1 MGHEQS
7 TTRQEKQMTREL
19 LVLKTEYKRALE
31 QPTFDDP
38 KDYCVLLDLIQDKI
52 EQMIGENK

>member
-1 MGHEQS
+1 
-7 TTRQEKQMTREL
+7 MTREL
-19 LVLKTEYKRALE
+19 LVLEKEYKRALE

-52 EQMIGENK
+52 EQLTGEK

>member
-1 MGHEQS
+1 
-7 TTRQEKQMTREL
+7 MTREL